1 MWVPAG
7 RSKLEPGSIGFRT
20 NHALLRDGEPC
31 GWRSEHIQVKQEET
45 GPDVKALHTVNKSRG
60 AGPLEGAVGVWYA
73 PRPGPA
79 GSVSGPALS
88 GLWSREDSPA
98 PQTQPST
105 PCP

>member
-31 GWRSEHIQVKQEET
+31 GRRSERIQVELEET

-60 AGPLEGAVGVWYA
+60 AGPQGGRERWGCGPA
-73 PRPGPA
+73 PRAACLDLLCRSLEP
-79 GSVSGPALS
+79 
-88 GLWSREDSPA
+88 
-98 PQTQPST
+98 
-105 PCP
+105 

>member
-31 GWRSEHIQVKQEET
+31 GRRSERIQVEQEET

-60 AGPLEGAVGVWYA
+60 AGPLGREGAVGVW
-73 PRPGPA
+73 PGPA

-88 GLWSREDSPA
+88 VSGALRTA
-98 PQTQPST
+98 QPHRLSLST